1 MRAQSRVLGSPAPEP
16 NLANAS
22 PTQSFGSTVSTTEDS
37 AEITTSVTGGSIGK
51 NPPTTVGESSLPTA
65 TSNEITT
72 PDLSNSSRE
81 KIQSTGIVTDGSI
94 SSSNEQ
100 SLTGISQR
108 TEAVGSSDIEIE
120 TSNSTLRLR
129 GKNVTR
135 RASREKAPINSAYV
149 QSDDK
154 FLALKM
160 KIKRSILLV
169 MMYVVRLVY
178 LVRYIVRRGLDP
190 ITQHSTLTIA
200 KEQEQRIPLTNAL
213 LSLGTEA
220 SSKHCPELWACSEDT
235 QLALLV
241 AVGGASERYL
251 WKELKE
257 VVYAEENWARALYHL
272 RHTLWPGGE
281 IMKASKRVLSE
292 KERLKK
298 KQEAAEAIKGFLPSK
313 LGDNYFSV
321 LCT

>member
-1 MRAQSRVLGSPAPEP
+1 
-16 NLANAS
+16 
-22 PTQSFGSTVSTTEDS
+22 
-37 AEITTSVTGGSIGK
+37 
-51 NPPTTVGESSLPTA
+51 VGESSLLTA
-65 TSNEITT
+65 TSAETT
-72 PDLSNSSRE
+72 APDLSNSSGE
-81 KIQSTGIVTDGSI
+81 KIQSTGIISDGSV

-100 SLTGISQR
+100 SLTGTSQR
-108 TEAVGSSDIEIE
+108 TEAAGSSDIETE

-129 GKNVTR
+129 GKNVVR
-135 RASREKAPINSAYV
+135 KASREKAPINSAHV

-169 MMYVVRLVY
+169 MMYIVRLVS

-200 KEQEQRIPLTNAL
+200 KEQEQRVPLTNAL

-313 LGDNYFSV
+313 LGDSYFNV
-321 LCT
+321 L

>member
-1 MRAQSRVLGSPAPEP
+1 M
-16 NLANAS
+16 
-22 PTQSFGSTVSTTEDS
+22 
-37 AEITTSVTGGSIGK
+37 TGGSIGT
-51 NPPTTVGESSLPTA
+51 NPPSTVGESSLQTTTSAAETTA
-65 TSNEITT
+65 
-72 PDLSNSSRE
+72 PDSRNSCSGE
-81 KIQSTGIVTDGSI
+81 KAQTTGIVSDGSV
-94 SSSNEQ
+94 SRSNEQ
-100 SLTGISQR
+100 SLTGTSQR
-108 TEAVGSSDIEIE
+108 TEAPGSSDIKIE
-120 TSNSTLRLR
+120 TSSSTLRLR
-129 GKNVTR
+129 GKNAVR
-135 RASREKAPINSAYV
+135 KPSQEKAPIKSAHM

-160 KIKRSILLV
+160 KIKRWILLV
-169 MMYVVRLVY
+169 MMYVVCLAS

-200 KEQEQRIPLTNAL
+200 KEQERRIPLTNAL

-281 IMKASKRVLSE
+281 IRKASKRVLSE
-292 KERLKK
+292 KERLKM
-298 KQEAAEAIKGFLPSK
+298 KQEAADAIKEFLPSK
-313 LGDNYFSV
+313 LDDNFSV
-321 LCT
+321 L